1 MYYNF
6 LRFILFLKNTF
17 CTKKVKFVVQC
28 LYQNWHDFD
37 HFVITVSYSRLWGL
51 SPMSNYDVCCLW
63 RLLPYEVCHLMRF
76 VAYLYVCHLRNL
88 SHYDICRWWH
98 LSLGLSQ
105 YLINACQ
112 IILYIKH
119 TFTIFKHSLTFKSF
133 FQGRWKVTLFWL
145 KKEKKLVITFFFL
158 LDDPHIL

>member
-1 MYYNF
+1 MLF
-6 LRFILFLKNTF
+6 SVCIKTDMILIILLSLSLMRFVPYVKLWRLLLMTF
-17 CTKKVKFVVQC
+17 
-28 LYQNWHDFD
+28 
-37 HFVITVSYSRLWGL
+37 IALWGL
-51 SPMSNYDVCCLW
+51 SP
-63 RLLPYEVCHLMRF
+63 YEVCRLS
-76 VAYLYVCHLRNL
+76 VCLSLKKL